1 MGIAAS
7 LLIENDCMN
16 AGSPDTPRAAG
27 VGYRAVSD
35 YKGICIFLI
44 SQTTLFYH

>member
-16 AGSPDTPRAAG
+16 TGSPDKPRAAG
-27 VGYRAVSD
+27 VGYRAVCDS
-35 YKGICIFLI
+35 KGIGIFLI
-44 SQTTLFYH
+44 NQTTLFFH